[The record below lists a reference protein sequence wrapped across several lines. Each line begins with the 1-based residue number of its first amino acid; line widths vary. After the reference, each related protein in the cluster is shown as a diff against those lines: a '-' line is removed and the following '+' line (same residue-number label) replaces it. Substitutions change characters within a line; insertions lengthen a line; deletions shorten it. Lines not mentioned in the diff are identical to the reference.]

1 GGASPSHSDGSA
13 QLAPQRREGI
23 GLMSGLKLI
32 AFTCGLFQS
41 TKSFFI
47 SGDGDE
53 IVKSPI
59 PAYLIDHPKG
69 LALFDTGLNLR
80 FRRQAEDELGADEQ
94 GFIIDESM
102 EIAARLKAI

>member
-1 GGASPSHSDGSA
+1 
-13 QLAPQRREGI
+13 
-23 GLMSGLKLI
+23 MSGLKLI

-69 LALFDTGLNLR
+69 LAVRHRTQPAVSPPGGGRARGRQTGLHH
-80 FRRQAEDELGADEQ
+80 
-94 GFIIDESM
+94 
-102 EIAARLKAI
+102 